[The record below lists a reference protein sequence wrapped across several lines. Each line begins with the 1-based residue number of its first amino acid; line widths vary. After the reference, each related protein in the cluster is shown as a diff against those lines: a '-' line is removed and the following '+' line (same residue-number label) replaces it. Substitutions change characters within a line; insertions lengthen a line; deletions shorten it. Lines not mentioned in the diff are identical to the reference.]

1 MILTFNIIPSYTQCV
16 LDERALNVK
25 QLQTSNSRCL
35 LATTQGAEK
44 ESKSNSLLAFFLVV
58 NKKLG
63 SKI

>member
-16 LDERALNVK
+16 LTERPLNVK

-35 LATTQGAEK
+35 LATTQDAEK